1 MRKHRIVITFI
12 LVINLLLSSCQ
23 VFDHPAE
30 RVVNDMYNAISE
42 SDIDAYMDAIHPE
55 NRKQP
60 NIFGLLSAFS
70 IALGPVRAD
79 LGKLTHISVRDVKV
93 SLVRE
98 YSDSYVIVQ
107 AEGYLRYPILM
118 LEFKFCDQHDVRR
131 YSDGNWYVD
140 LYATERVERLN
151 RILFQYQAELSD
163 PYHEPSYSN
172 ESLYAAIFEGIE
184 KGLDLCLDE
193 LP

>member
-1 MRKHRIVITFI
+1 MRMHRVVITFI
-12 LVINLLLSSCQ
+12 LVINLILSSCQ

-42 SDIDAYMDAIHPE
+42 SDIDAYMDAIHPD

-70 IALGPVRAD
+70 IALGPLRAD
-79 LGKLTHISVRDVKV
+79 LGKLTQISVRDVNV
-93 SLVRE
+93 SLVHE
-98 YSDSYVIVQ
+98 YSDSFVIVQ
-107 AEGYLRYPILM
+107 AEGFLRYPILM
-118 LEFKFCDQHDVRR
+118 LEFRFCDQHDVRR

-140 LYATERVERLN
+140 LYAPERIGRLD
-151 RILFQYQAELSD
+151 RILQGYQEELSD
-163 PYHEPSYSN
+163 PSREPSYSN
-172 ESLYAAIFEGIE
+172 ENLYAAIFEGIE